1 MNQPSF
7 PVLAE
12 QTLEDIQQRLEAL
25 DALEDADLDLIDGV
39 LTIEFDDGRTLVL
52 NRQEA
57 QQQIW
62 LVSPEGPAHFS
73 RADARWVD
81 DRTGEDLMQ
90 VLSRVLGRITGR
102 PVALD

>member
-12 QTLEDIQQRLEAL
+12 QTLEAIQEQLEAL

-73 RADARWVD
+73 LEDNRWVD
-81 DRTGEDLMQ
+81 DRTGEELKAVLTR
-90 VLSRVLGRITGR
+90 VLSGISGRE
-102 PVALD
+102 VSLD

>member
-7 PVLAE
+7 NVLAE
-12 QTLEDIQQRLEAL
+12 QALEEIQQQLESL
-25 DALEDADLDLIDGV
+25 DAMEDADLDLIDGV

-73 RADARWVD
+73 LADGRWLD
-81 DRTGEDLMQ
+81 DRSGEDLMQ
-90 VLSRVLGRITGR
+90 VLARVLGHITGQ
-102 PVALD
+102 PVTLD